1 MKEVRRYIRTL
12 LVLLL
17 MLIVGTMNEAQ
28 AAKVTYHIL
37 TLPIDSVNRYNY
49 HMKAAVHG
57 YRLEAFKVVVDK
69 QSTYAWFAVH

>member
-1 MKEVRRYIRTL
+1 MKTKQYRHIALILTL
-12 LVLLL
+12 LLLGS
-17 MLIVGTMNEAQ
+17 VVNEAW